1 MYILTLLNSERL
13 RTQLTLE
20 QHGLNCVGS
29 LICGIF
35 SHYILVVYIY
45 IYIYIYIHTYIYIY
59 YSTIY
64 ILQYEFNIHIHI
76 HTHIY
81 SLIAQLVKTPLAM
94 QETPV

>member
-45 IYIYIYIHTYIYIY
+45 IYIHIHTYIH
-59 YSTIY
+59 IY
-64 ILQYEFNIHIHI
+64 ILQYY
-76 HTHIY
+76 IY
-81 SLIAQLVKTPLAM
+81 TTV
-94 QETPV
+94 